1 MLHLR
6 PHDRA
11 GLLAIVASTAPYPA
25 VHRAY
30 EGEGKFE
37 VLGGFSPIPP
47 GTLPGYIVRVVSEK
61 GTAYLLGV
69 TQDPHTH
76 NWHSGVIQEVPWDR
90 WDGDKVTGEGYSNFR
105 GDHPAEYAALKEKAN
120 AVIAK
125 ADVPRIG

>member
-30 EGEGKFE
+30 EGGGKFE

-47 GTLPGYIVRVVSEK
+47 GTFPGYIVRVTSAN
-61 GTAYLLGV
+61 GTVYLLGA
-69 TQDPHTH
+69 
-76 NWHSGVIQEVPWDR
+76 IQYPGNHMWYTMVVDEVPWDR
-90 WDGDKVTGEGYSNFR
+90 WDGDKVTGEGYSNLR
-105 GDHPAEYAALKEKAN
+105 GDNPAEYAALKEEAN
-120 AVIAK
+120 EDLPA
-125 ADVPRIG
+125 